1 LTEILDIADGLW
13 LWRREHPEWTPHSD
27 WDRLVTSFCVTSDGE
42 TLVIDPLDPADAA
55 VWERLDALR
64 PVAAVYLKPDHL
76 RDVALFRDR
85 YGATVYGE
93 AYIAGA
99 KLGGFDR
106 FVQTAPGSELPGG
119 IVLLDDG
126 RWRMETPA
134 YLPEQRALVFSDG
147 VMCDPSGDLR
157 VGTRRG
163 TSAASCRRFVRSS
176 LRTRSRSCWSRTATR
191 STRAMSWSPRSS
203 ARPGSASSRPCARR
217 AGG

>member
-157 VGTRRG
+157 VWDTPWHERRVLPALRSILAAYEIEVVVVSHGDPIHTRDELV
-163 TSAASCRRFVRSS
+163 AA
-176 LRTRSRSCWSRTATR
+176 LE
-191 STRAMSWSPRSS
+191 
-203 ARPGSASSRPCARR
+203 RPTWVG
-217 AGG
+217 